1 MLNRSNR
8 CLYSTRM
15 IWDGIEKLTAGSR
28 NHGLTMVISQPGAV
42 RQKRALANVNAAK
55 SNTAKS
61 MSMCLASNGSVT
73 EVVRR
78 MLVERSI
85 DGMVTAEAD
94 LREIGLTS
102 LDMVDLVLS
111 VECEFDLQIPEAQI
125 TPANFRSISAIDA
138 LVNALRS

>member
-1 MLNRSNR
+1 M
-8 CLYSTRM
+8 
-15 IWDGIEKLTAGSR
+15 
-28 NHGLTMVISQPGAV
+28 
-42 RQKRALANVNAAK
+42 AK
-55 SNTAKS
+55 SNTAEA
-61 MSMCLASNGSVT
+61 MDMRVASSGGVT

-78 MLVERSI
+78 MLIERSI
-85 DGMVTAEAD
+85 DGTVTADAD

-111 VECEFDLQIPEAQI
+111 VEYAFDLQIPEAQI

>member
-1 MLNRSNR
+1 MSAAK
-8 CLYSTRM
+8 S
-15 IWDGIEKLTAGSR
+15 
-28 NHGLTMVISQPGAV
+28 
-42 RQKRALANVNAAK
+42 NAAK
-55 SNTAKS
+55 SMNVS
-61 MSMCLASNGSVT
+61 GSSSGGVT
-73 EVVRR
+73 DVVRR

-85 DGMVTAEAD
+85 DGTVTAEAD

-138 LVNALRS
+138 LVTALRS

>member
-1 MLNRSNR
+1 M
-8 CLYSTRM
+8 
-15 IWDGIEKLTAGSR
+15 TAR
-28 NHGLTMVISQPGAV
+28 PKNQGLTMVAAGRPARKTAV
-42 RQKRALANVNAAK
+42 SNVNAAK
-55 SNTAKS
+55 SNTAKA
-61 MSMCLASNGSVT
+61 LRIPGGVT

-85 DGMVTAEAD
+85 NGTVAADAD

-111 VECEFDLQIPEAQI
+111 VESEFDLQIPEAQI

-138 LVNALRS
+138 LVNALRG